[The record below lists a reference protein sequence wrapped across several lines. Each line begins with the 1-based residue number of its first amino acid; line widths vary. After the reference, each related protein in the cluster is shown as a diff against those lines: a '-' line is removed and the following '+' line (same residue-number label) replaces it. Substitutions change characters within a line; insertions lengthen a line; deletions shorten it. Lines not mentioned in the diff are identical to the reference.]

1 MDDNTLK
8 ARRRLRHSTL
18 PETAKYPI
26 ILNAKEPAA
35 RLLLE
40 HAHCRCMHLGTEY
53 VRNYLQQKFLIIGLR
68 QALKQIRHRCFFCRR
83 LQGKGLSVFRS
94 DLPSTRFQDPNENP
108 YPFKTVGI
116 DYIGPFHI
124 AENSSTTKQY
134 ICLFTCFT
142 IRALHL
148 ETTESLTTDS
158 CVTALRTFIARRGS
172 PQRLL
177 SDNATY
183 FIGAKKQLRTEP
195 LSFDT
200 EIASYLH
207 DQNISWKMN
216 LPSAPHL
223 GGGGGGGVG
232 ETRSDD

>member
-1 MDDNTLK
+1 MFISSLRNKRKNLPYAFYRNSAKSLIFSQKPSNDYNTGKIGQKRRSVVFCPFMDDNTLK

-134 ICLFTCFT
+134 I
-142 IRALHL
+142 
-148 ETTESLTTDS
+148 
-158 CVTALRTFIARRGS
+158 
-172 PQRLL
+172 
-177 SDNATY
+177 
-183 FIGAKKQLRTEP
+183 
-195 LSFDT
+195 
-200 EIASYLH
+200 
-207 DQNISWKMN
+207 
-216 LPSAPHL
+216 
-223 GGGGGGGVG
+223 
-232 ETRSDD
+232 